1 MSTITTGL
9 SSTNAFVVTADTT
22 GTLALTPASGIVDSS
37 GATGALVLASGT
49 TAQRPSVPAAGSIRY
64 NSSISSV
71 EAYYSGAWNGI
82 NGGAIDGIFL
92 PTVATLTST
101 FTSTSG
107 TNYLSTGPITQSAGV
122 VTINSGSLW
131 KVV

>member
-1 MSTITTGL
+1 MSVITTGY

-22 GTLALTPASGIVDSS
+22 GSLSLTPASGIIDSS

-49 TAQRPSVPAAGSIRY
+49 TAQRPSVPVAGSIRY
-64 NSSISSV
+64 NSSLSSI

-82 NGGAIDGIFL
+82 NGGAINGIFL
-92 PTVATLTST
+92 PTIASLTSS

-107 TNYLSTGPITQSAGV
+107 TNYLSTGPITQTAGV

>member
-1 MSTITTGL
+1 MSTISTGL
-9 SSTNAFVVTADTT
+9 SSTNAFVVTSDTT
-22 GTLALTPASGIVDSS
+22 GTLALTPASGIVDAS
-37 GATGALVLASGT
+37 GATGAVVLATGT
-49 TAQRPSVPAAGSIRY
+49 TGQRPGSPVAGSLRY
-64 NSSISSV
+64 NSSLSSL

-82 NGGAIDGIFL
+82 NGGAIDGVFL

-107 TNYLSTGPITQSAGV
+107 INYLSTGPITQTAGV

>member
-1 MSTITTGL
+1 MSIISTGL
-9 SSTNAFVVTADTT
+9 SSTNAFVVTSDTT
-22 GTLALTPASGIVDSS
+22 GTLALTPASGLVDAS

-49 TAQRPSVPAAGSIRY
+49 TAQRPSVPVAGSIRY

-82 NGGAIDGIFL
+82 NGGAISGIFL
-92 PTVATLTST
+92 PTVATLTSS

-122 VTINSGSLW
+122 VTIISGSLW
-131 KVV
+131 KGV